1 MKLYREGKNEL
12 RIHLTKEDLEE
23 FSITL
28 DDFDYDNTR
37 GRKVI
42 WELFDKAREETGF
55 DASKEKVYI
64 QLYPM
69 EKGGCELF
77 VTGIEPEEKTKDC
90 FFFSQ
95 FENLFSALNLFRSF
109 PESGSLYRS
118 KEKEVFYFL
127 LPSETVPPALLEF
140 GEKIE
145 APSALFLKSRCR
157 KMNWRNQNET
167 REIASP

>member
-12 RIHLTKEDLEE
+12 RIHLTKEDLEH

-77 VTGIEPEEKTKDC
+77 VTGIETEEKSKDC
-90 FFFSQ
+90 FLFSR
-95 FENLFSALNLFRSF
+95 FEDLFSAMQLFPSL
-109 PESGSLYRS
+109 PQKSALYRM
-118 KEKEVFYFL
+118 KEKEGFL
-127 LPSETVPPALLEF
+127 FLIPSEEVPPALLEF
-140 GEKIE
+140 GEKVK
-145 APSALFLKSRCR
+145 APSLLFLKSRCQKINWSR
-157 KMNWRNQNET
+157 KNET
-167 REIASP
+167 HKLANT

>member
-12 RIHLTKEDLEE
+12 RIHLTKEDLES

-77 VTGIEPEEKTKDC
+77 VTGLEKEEKENDC
-90 FFFSQ
+90 FLFSG
-95 FENLFSALNLFRSF
+95 FENLYFAMRLFSEF
-109 PESGSLYRS
+109 PPKAALYRR
-118 KEKEVFYFL
+118 KEKEDFL
-127 LPSETVPPALLEF
+127 FFLPSEEIPPALSEF
-140 GEKIE
+140 GKKVK
-145 APSALFLKSRCR
+145 APSELFLKSRCR
-157 KMNWRNQNET
+157 KIDWRIKNESRT
-167 REIASP
+167 MERP